1 MSSKRDELLFIADI
15 LESVNAIEGYV
26 AGMSYVD
33 FIKDRKTVSA
43 TVREFEI
50 IGEAVANISDETKNQ
65 CPDIL
70 WRQLKAFRNKLI
82 HEYFGMDPRIIWDV
96 ATNELTALRE
106 GMQKLLEEK

>member
-15 LESVNAIEGYV
+15 LESATAIEGYV
-26 AGMSYVD
+26 AGMSFDD
-33 FIKDRKTVSA
+33 FAKDRKTVSA

-82 HEYFGMDPRIIWDV
+82 HEYFGVDTRIIWDA

-106 GMQKLLEEK
+106 SLQKLLEGK

>member
-15 LESVNAIEGYV
+15 LESATAIEGYV
-26 AGMSYVD
+26 AGMSFDGFV
-33 FIKDRKTVSA
+33 KDRKTVSA

-82 HEYFGMDPRIIWDV
+82 HEYFGVDTRIIWDV

-106 GMQKLLEEK
+106 SLRKLLD

>member
-1 MSSKRDELLFIADI
+1 MSSKRDELLFIVDI
-15 LESVNAIEGYV
+15 LESINAIEGYV
-26 AGMSYVD
+26 AGMSFDD
-33 FIKDRKTVSA
+33 FVKDRKTVSA

-50 IGEAVANISDETKNQ
+50 IGEAVVNISDETKNQ

-106 GMQKLLEEK
+106 SLQKLLEGK

>member
-1 MSSKRDELLFIADI
+1 MSSKRDELLFISDI
-15 LESVNAIEGYV
+15 LESANAIEGYV
-26 AGMSYVD
+26 AGMSFDD
-33 FIKDRKTVSA
+33 FVKDRKTVSA

-82 HEYFGMDPRIIWDV
+82 HEYFGVDTRIIWDV

-106 GMQKLLEEK
+106 SMQKLLEEK

>member
-15 LESVNAIEGYV
+15 LESANAIEGYV
-26 AGMSYVD
+26 AGMSFDD
-33 FIKDRKTVSA
+33 FVKDRKTVSA

-82 HEYFGMDPRIIWDV
+82 HEYFGVDTRIIWDV

-106 GMQKLLEEK
+106 SLQKLLEGK